1 MISSKEKNTKDK
13 NTITIHKILHKILEA
28 IKLFYEICK
37 VLKAI
42 LKLFFW
48 WLCKVKSR
56 CDQASAFLSLC
67 FLSIY
72 IIYFFYKIATNFTKL
87 PKKSFDLFLQFT
99 LFYKF
104 FNYIPHIFCVNL
116 FFSWKWKNFYISNWI
131 YLFL

>member
-28 IKLFYEICK
+28 VKLFYEICK

-56 CDQASAFLSLC
+56 CDQASAFLSLW

-72 IIYFFYKIATNFTKL
+72 IIYYFFKNATIFTNL
-87 PKKSFDLFLQFT
+87 FKKSFDLFRHFA

-104 FNYIPHIFCVNL
+104 FNYIPYVFCVNL
-116 FFSWKWKNFYISNWI
+116 FFSWKWKHLYVSNWI